1 MERSSKH
8 WPLSC
13 LAPLCTGILWLS
25 IVGVSW
31 AQREVTIQQ
40 GPLYRTVGSHIT
52 IWCQVRGY
60 QGPSEQTFQYSIYLP
75 SAPDREVQI
84 VSTRDPSFSY
94 AIFSQRVRNGDIYIE
109 RVTGD
114 HTVLHIGQLQ
124 ERDAGEYECHTPN
137 TDPKFYGSYSA
148 KVNLSVL
155 PDTLLVTM
163 SEQKLDRLE
172 GGSLEL
178 TCQVSGNSSQHTH
191 LAVSWFLTTDKDLH
205 ILSLSRDFVLVP
217 GNSFSERFSSGDIRL
232 DKLGNSSY
240 RLSIKD
246 LRLSDQGD
254 VFCQGSEWIQDPD
267 GTWTKI
273 KEKKS
278 QRTMVRISAKQGG
291 DFEVQAETTNPHV
304 ELRSPLEITCTVST
318 HWLIGGRF
326 HVTWLLNGVKMT
338 TWDPSGISSLGTNYT
353 ARGAT
358 GQMYVIRKNQET
370 WALRMG
376 QTREQDGGS
385 YLCDVME
392 ERTQRRRQ
400 SSPVQVTIETPRSPP
415 QSVAL
420 YSNVS
425 EMYEG
430 DSVRLFCQVSS
441 VSQCMAVTWLSL
453 RPSGHWVKVASLR
466 CNGELEA
473 AGEYVRRYESGHL
486 TAQRL
491 RDGLHC
497 LTLDNVVEG
506 DGGAYSCH
514 LTELTL
520 QRDETRRYETYD
532 SNQILINV
540 KRLGAGLEVV
550 LMSRDQQVTSG
561 TSASLFCKMSA
572 GYSLQNK
579 LLSWSWDFQLTSGSF
594 QNLVTV
600 SGDGGLSWKD
610 SVPGFQSEAQISIVG
625 HLNTLKIYRVQR
637 HHQGAY
643 RCRVEVRRR
652 DASVPPASA
661 YSITMSV
668 NVQLPASHLLVDASH
683 RDVLVTG
690 GQDQALV
697 HCNITAITPGTVHHV
712 GWFLESPTSPTVNIL
727 NLTDMGLTFHHPS
740 FPGFLSERVSPR
752 TIILRILRP
761 QLLGSFYC
769 AVRELLQESGKWV
782 TLAEHN
788 SGITRLKLKPSDK
801 TLKVLKVNVSCAVA
815 AGGEVVLR
823 CPLEEVRSSA
833 ALYSVSWYHQTSP
846 VSYPSLLYRITWEG
860 VTEYAG
866 ALEGRLQ
873 MVAAVRGNYSLIL
886 RSVGPEDAGSYHC
899 RLEEWRLQED
909 GWRLEAVNTSG
920 YLQIRVTGPDDRLS
934 VNSTALTLVAP
945 EDSSLALP
953 CHVVSSSVSGS
964 IFSITWWRVLLSGHR
979 LLFNASHLGQIAYP
993 SEEGG
998 RLQYQRAEELTFQL
1012 RILRT
1017 HVADTGIY
1025 YCQVQEWVQ
1034 GPRQGW
1040 YQIAQETGGNL
1051 SVTIQAAGI
1060 SSPICSPPWL
1070 FFFLLLVLVIFLLLL
1085 LALGLRLL
1093 TRWKIM
1099 RTSKRPIRNGKGLWS
1114 SVKMSEMDTDQTE
1127 EKSKTEE
1134 AEAIQ
1139 LQPTQSLSH

>member
-278 QRTMVRISAKQGG
+278 QRTMVRISAKQG
-291 DFEVQAETTNPHV
+291 
-304 ELRSPLEITCTVST
+304 
-318 HWLIGGRF
+318 
-326 HVTWLLNGVKMT
+326 
-338 TWDPSGISSLGTNYT
+338 
-353 ARGAT
+353 
-358 GQMYVIRKNQET
+358 
-370 WALRMG
+370 
-376 QTREQDGGS
+376 
-385 YLCDVME
+385 
-392 ERTQRRRQ
+392 
-400 SSPVQVTIETPRSPP
+400 SPP